1 MANPMIPEE
10 SGWNPWWI
18 AMWWATTITW
28 VTYSIVVRDFTR
40 GLSAFIVLFLI
51 PEIISIASKQDGLPP
66 LTHVIRSTF
75 RNVEISMPLITGA
88 SGAVIASWTNTTL
101 RLVGFAAM
109 ASAALGWLI
118 AHFLNAYEAKS
129 SRVSEAKGE
138 ADTWLA

>member
-1 MANPMIPEE
+1 MNPMIPED

-18 AMWWATTITW
+18 VMWWTTTITW

-40 GLSAFIVLFLI
+40 GASAFVVLFLV
-51 PEIISIASKQDGLPP
+51 PELISIAKSQDNLPP

-101 RLVGFAAM
+101 RLVGFAGM

-118 AHFLNAYEAKS
+118 AHFLNAYAAKS
-129 SRVSEAKGE
+129 PRVSTAQEEAG
-138 ADTWLA
+138 TRLA